1 MIGMIRKGNEKDLLL
16 TSIKGRMDSMGTAIK
31 SLIRL
36 PQIFYE
42 KGMTLNILTLAPKLI
57 PLYLDTIY
65 NIKNYS
71 FEVPQ
76 SGETKGLED
85 FIQILE
91 KGFYII
97 IEKETEK
104 KLQLLSER
112 FNIIK
117 S

>member
-1 MIGMIRKGNEKDLLL
+1 MIRKGNEKDLLL
-16 TSIKGRMDSMGTAIK
+16 TSVKGRMDSMGTAIK
-31 SLIRL
+31 SLIKL

-57 PLYLDTIY
+57 PLYLDTVY
-65 NIKNYS
+65 NIKKYS
-71 FEVPQ
+71 FEVPG
-76 SGETKGLED
+76 SDEKKGLED

-97 IEKETEK
+97 IEKDTEK

-112 FNIIK
+112 FNVIK